1 MFSKKQKA
9 PEINY
14 LDLTPTHLHG
24 YEVNGD
30 GLIDVLVPR
39 YNNKLFEKLLIP
51 KGGSKFMRANLDD
64 IGSETWLAINGEK
77 KVREIIAL
85 IDNKFGEKVAPA
97 NERVTIFLNQLHG
110 NGFITFIEFIKG
122 NHNG

>member
-1 MFSKKQKA
+1 MFGKKKNA
-9 PEINY
+9 PQINY
-14 LDLTPTHLHG
+14 LDLTPLHVHG
-24 YEVNGD
+24 FEVNSE

-39 YNNKLFEKLLIP
+39 YNNRFIEKILIP

-64 IGSETWLAINGEK
+64 IGSETWLAIDGEK

-85 IDNKFGEKVAPA
+85 MDNKFGEKVAPA

-122 NHNG
+122 NNNG